1 VLHADSRDSAQFA
14 YPTSSLLDVALPNG
28 FGRLP
33 CLPGF
38 GSLNPRASG
47 VRTLGTLWT
56 SSLFP
61 GRAPAGH
68 HQLIS
73 FLGGSRDPAVADLT
87 DAEMVAEV
95 CVCVCACVVCV
106 RGVYVCVYV
115 CACVALSGAQ

>member
-95 CVCVCACVVCV
+95 CVCVCARVWFV